1 MYDIDP
7 REGPTKG
14 GTEVMVYG
22 DRFNGSAPITCRFGN
37 QTVKGHFI
45 STSMIKCVS
54 PKTDKPGFV
63 KLQVSNGY
71 EKYSSTS
78 AQYYYY
84 ETPKIN
90 DFYPKCGP
98 TSGYTQITIFGKN
111 FRSMGFGKT
120 LCAFNDT
127 ILMNATIIDSYTI
140 KCDSP

>member
-1 MYDIDP
+1 LTSGDSDESLKTRGTVVNSTKIICWVPVNNAEAKVSNVNVTFNDQQYTDDVALIYFFKTPIVYDIDP

-37 QTVKGHFI
+37 QTVKGHYI

-78 AQYYYY
+78 A
-84 ETPKIN
+84 
-90 DFYPKCGP
+90 
-98 TSGYTQITIFGKN
+98 
-111 FRSMGFGKT
+111 
-120 LCAFNDT
+120 
-127 ILMNATIIDSYTI
+127 
-140 KCDSP
+140 